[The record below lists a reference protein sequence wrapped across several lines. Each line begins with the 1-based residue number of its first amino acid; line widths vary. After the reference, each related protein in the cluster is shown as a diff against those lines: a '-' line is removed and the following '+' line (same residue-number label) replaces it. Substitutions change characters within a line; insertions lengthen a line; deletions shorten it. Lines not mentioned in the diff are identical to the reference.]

1 MNQMQKEELDEQR
14 EREDQLKQLEEE
26 QLQLRN
32 MEQARL
38 SKLPSVKGSK
48 EYLDTIE
55 SLNADE
61 VEREFQRR
69 VEEERKRKEA
79 GDDGEVNFHYRD
91 NISCSKCFCK

>member
-1 MNQMQKEELDEQR
+1 MNQMQREELDEQR
-14 EREDQLKQLEEE
+14 ERENHLKQLEEE
-26 QLQLRN
+26 QKQLRN

-38 SKLPSVKGSK
+38 SKLPSDKGSK

-55 SLNADE
+55 SLTADE

-79 GDDGEVNFHYRD
+79 GDDGEVNSY
-91 NISCSKCFCK
+91 SLSWS